1 MGQIWL
7 SDLLLNV
14 KVLIPSTVSWLH
26 YQISVEAAQ
35 ALQLDEVH
43 GELQGQVVNLYY
55 QDMSQWIVIDWI
67 YFFTCNL
74 KSIVNIIEKVLWI
87 KVII

>member
-14 KVLIPSTVSWLH
+14 KVLIPSTVSWLY

-67 YFFTCNL
+67 
-74 KSIVNIIEKVLWI
+74 
-87 KVII
+87 